1 MKKYLYI
8 LALLLCLVLM
18 KTANAA
24 ESNDTLPSGLNYLD
38 IEQSIDTYVSAN
50 EETTAAVS
58 VAVFSKGKVL
68 FEKAYGFVDI
78 ENQLLNDENAVFEW
92 GSCTKLLVWTSVMQL
107 VEQGK
112 IDLNE
117 DIRTYLPYNFFKKLH
132 FNTPITML
140 NLMNHNA
147 GWQEILTDLFL
158 DDKSDIKELE
168 DALRYIEPEQINEP
182 GKVTAY
188 SNWGTALA
196 GLIVE
201 RVSGEAF
208 DDYVHTHIFKPLD
221 MKHTAISSDLSDN
234 EWVLNKRLQ
243 EKCYNTDNK
252 SLGTSLYYL
261 SLYPAGMATGTI
273 SDFVKFASAFTL
285 KNENSNPIFRYPDTL
300 NEMLSPS
307 SYFADGET
315 ARNSH
320 GFWNDEYSV
329 SVLWHNGGTIGSSS
343 WFAFDPISGT
353 GVVIMTNQSH
363 ESIYNCGILSKVF
376 GQYNYKITANN
387 SDISGMYLASRT
399 CYTGFAKLYS
409 LLTMMQVVPDKE
421 NSYIVPGASQTIKS
435 IGERTYLIDMGG
447 LKQFLLV
454 QTTNDQG
461 KKVLQM
467 HSTDYIEINGY
478 GIIAKLVLMGL
489 FVISAIYSIISLIIN
504 LIWLFRKK
512 RKTDRIKRIYRN
524 YRTILN
530 LSIILSLFVFVYVS
544 FNLAS
549 NAALYSTLQWSI
561 VLNAICSLVPITYMF
576 NLIVHFKKLDCS
588 NKTKVGL
595 IINGIAGLIMT
606 LNVLVWDAY
615 KFW

>member
-1 MKKYLYI
+1 MKKYLY
-8 LALLLCLVLM
+8 LLVFLLSLNIT
-18 KTANAA
+18 KTTYAA
-24 ESNDTLPSGLNYLD
+24 DTNDTLPSGLKYSE
-38 IEQSIDTYVSAN
+38 IERTIDNYVSTN
-50 EETTAAVS
+50 EKTTAALS
-58 VAVFSKGKVL
+58 VAVFSKDKVL
-68 FEKAYGFVDI
+68 FEKAYGFTDI
-78 ENQLLNDENAVFEW
+78 ENQVVNDKEAVFEW

-117 DIRTYLPYNFFKKLH
+117 DIKTYLPNKFFKRLKYD
-132 FNTPITML
+132 TPITML

-147 GWQEILTDLFL
+147 GWQETITDLFL
-158 DDKSDIKELE
+158 EDRSDIKELE
-168 DALRYIEPEQINEP
+168 DALRYIEPEQVHEP

-196 GLIVE
+196 GFIVE
-201 RVSGEAF
+201 RVSGETF
-208 DDYVHTHIFKPLD
+208 DDYVNEHIFKPLD
-221 MKHTAISSDLSDN
+221 MQQTALSSDLSDN
-234 EWVLNKRLQ
+234 EWVLEQRLK
-243 EKCYNTDNK
+243 EKCYSTDNK
-252 SLGTSLYYL
+252 SLGTCFYYL

-285 KNENSNPIFRYPDTL
+285 KDGNQNPLFRNPDTL

-307 SYFADGET
+307 SYFADGVT
-315 ARNSH
+315 ARNNH

-353 GVVIMTNQSH
+353 GVVILTNQSH
-363 ESIYNCGILSKVF
+363 ESIYNCGILPKVF
-376 GQYNYKITANN
+376 GEYKYQVINN
-387 SDISGMYLASRT
+387 ESDISGMYVASRT
-399 CYTGFAKLYS
+399 CFTGFAKLYS

-421 NSYIVPGASQTIKS
+421 NSYFVPGASQTIKS
-435 IGERTYLIDMGG
+435 IGEQTYLIDMGG
-447 LKQFLLV
+447 LKHFLVV
-454 QTTNDQG
+454 QTTNEQG

-478 GIIAKLVLMGL
+478 GIIVKLVFMVL
-489 FVISAIYSIISLIIN
+489 FVISSIYSVILLIIN
-504 LIWLFRKK
+504 LMRLFNKK
-512 RKTDRIKRIYRN
+512 RKTDRKATVYNTYRN
-524 YRTILN
+524 ILN

-544 FNLAS
+544 VNLAS
-549 NAALYSTLQWSI
+549 NAAMYVQVQWSI
-561 VLNAICSLVPITYMF
+561 VLNAICAVVPIMYII
-576 NLIVHFKKLDCS
+576 NLVVHFKKLDCS